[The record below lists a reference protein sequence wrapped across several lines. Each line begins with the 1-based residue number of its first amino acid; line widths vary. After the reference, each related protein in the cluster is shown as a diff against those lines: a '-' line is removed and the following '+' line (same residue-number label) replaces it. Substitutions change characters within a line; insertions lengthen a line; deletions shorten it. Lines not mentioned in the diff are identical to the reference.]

1 MAMVSLSAASI
12 EDLQFE
18 LRRRQ
23 KQLPKLQQKRRQ
35 LLAQLAEIDRC
46 IFALGGGASGPAV
59 RASAPANH
67 KRRSLNGK
75 TLSQQLVELLSAS
88 KSGMRIS
95 ELVKAV
101 KQAGYKSAAKD
112 FYSVVAMALRD
123 KKFQKVDR
131 GVYKIRNHPNAAAQ
145 ATKPKRSKK
154 AKAAQAPSA
163 KS

>member
-1 MAMVSLSAASI
+1 MATVSLSAASI
-12 EDLQFE
+12 EDLQSE
-18 LRRRQ
+18 LRKRQ

-59 RASAPANH
+59 RASAPAGNG
-67 KRRSLNGK
+67 KRLSNGK
-75 TLSQQLVELLSAS
+75 TLSQQLVELLGAS

-101 KQAGYKSAAKD
+101 RHAGYKSAAKD

-131 GVYKIRNHPNAAAQ
+131 GVYKIRNHQNSGAQ
-145 ATKPKRSKK
+145 ATKPKRAKK